1 MVKVRLRQLHKEISV
16 RSFILLFFFV
26 SFLLTGCWGA
36 PPDTY
41 KVVGNIN
48 NLEDLQDIHAVPT
61 YGTKSMS
68 KMRSEALQEIALSVG
83 AQAGLAWRSEQINN
97 TLEQNAANLDR
108 VFNFNLMLLDHN
120 IVPPVLV
127 EGQDTLNQTDPT
139 SIRISDRTYQ
149 IVSQA
154 HFSTTP
160 PNWHSYLWMSYT
172 KPEKPMPGFLPKSK
186 EERVVWRK
194 YSTIGWQNGVDQA
207 NTIYAENLSRLKRDY
222 TGMARYRYLLAQGM
236 VSKPYVAT
244 TNLGVTGDDSNL
256 RINDQILRITAL
268 PQMQT
273 NPRKWKPIFTDEY

>member
-1 MVKVRLRQLHKEISV
+1 MVKVRPNQFHIGIPVQFLLL
-16 RSFILLFFFV
+16 FLFFFT
-26 SFLLTGCWGA
+26 FLLNGCA
-36 PPDTY
+36 PPETY
-41 KVVGNIN
+41 KVVGNID
-48 NLEDLQDIHAVPT
+48 NLNDIQDIHAVPI

-68 KMRSEALQEIALSVG
+68 KMRSEALQEIALSTG

-97 TLEQNAANLDR
+97 TLEQNAASLDR

-120 IVPPVLV
+120 VVPPVLV
-127 EGQDTLNQTDPT
+127 EAEDTLKQSDPT

-154 HFSTTP
+154 HFATTP
-160 PNWHSYLWMSYT
+160 PNWHNYLWMNYT

-186 EERVVWRK
+186 EEQIVWRK
-194 YSTIGWQNGVDQA
+194 YSAIGWQNGIDQA

-222 TGMARYRYLLAQGM
+222 TGMARYRYLLSQGM

-244 TNLGVTGDDSNL
+244 TSLGVTGDDSNL